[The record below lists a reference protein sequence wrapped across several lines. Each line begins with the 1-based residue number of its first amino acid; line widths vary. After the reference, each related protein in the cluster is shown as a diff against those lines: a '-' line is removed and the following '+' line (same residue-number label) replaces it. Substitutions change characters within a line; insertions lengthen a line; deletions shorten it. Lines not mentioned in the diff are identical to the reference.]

1 MSDTDRLA
9 AETRRLLDA
18 ASPGPWRHVPPSQ
31 DGTVHRVVTDAGP
44 EFPFGL
50 LRMDDTGYSKRSSY
64 DQRAADAALIAAA
77 PRLLANWLARSEQ
90 TEAVED
96 DLGRIANENAAL
108 AGRLMAERDRLAD
121 ENRALREQLD
131 AAQLRSIEAS
141 NPGIDMEE
149 VRRVRLA
156 YPDHERHET
165 VSRAKYGASLA
176 SDIAADGGAAVA
188 EGAEDRGQTDG

>member
-1 MSDTDRLA
+1 MSDTDGLA
-9 AETRRLLDA
+9 AETRQLLDA
-18 ASPGPWRHVPPSQ
+18 ATSGDWDQV
-31 DGTVHRVVTDAGP
+31 GATVEKEVDVGWCIVVAECD
-44 EFPFGL
+44 
-50 LRMDDTGYSKRSSY
+50 KV
-64 DQRAADAALIAAA
+64 ADAELIAAA
-77 PRLLANWLARSEQ
+77 PRLLANWLARNEQ

-121 ENRALREQLD
+121 EVRALRALREQLD
-131 AAQLRSIEAS
+131 AAQLRSIEAR

-176 SDIAADGGAAVA
+176 ADTLAAAD
-188 EGAEDRGQTDG
+188 RGVTDGDRNEGERT